1 MLDRIFTNENLRSDN
16 LLLLIGVVCERKC
29 QLVVINWCCMCRR
42 GGETTNHL
50 LLHCLIAR
58 ELWNMVFA
66 LVRSMRL
73 ND

>member
-1 MLDRIFTNENLRSDN
+1 MLDRIFTNENLRSVN
-16 LLLLIGVVCERKC
+16 LLLLIGVVCERKR
-29 QLVVINWCCMCRR
+29 QLVINWCCMCKRV
-42 GGETTNHL
+42 GETTNHL

-58 ELWNMVFA
+58 ELWNMVFV